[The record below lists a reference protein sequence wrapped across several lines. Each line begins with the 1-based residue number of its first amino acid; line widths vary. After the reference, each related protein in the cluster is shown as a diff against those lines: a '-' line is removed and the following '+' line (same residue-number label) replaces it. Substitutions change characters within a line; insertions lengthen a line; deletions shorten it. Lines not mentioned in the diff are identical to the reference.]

1 MRLIKE
7 GENKRFIELV
17 DAVEDGYKDLKRLGL
32 EREITTTS
40 SISIVE
46 RKLPAN
52 IKREWAKLVSTDNS
66 TVDKTDKFPSLLSF
80 LLTQKR
86 AIEYDT
92 IELRLTTTSTIKG
105 SAHYAKKIKNK
116 ESEERREENTRPQ
129 NNKCLFHR
137 ESYYRTCEC
146 KFYLSKLNEDKMR
159 RQNENTKGKGSV
171 LAMLT
176 KRTQTAS
183 M

>member
-17 DAVEDGYKDLKRLGL
+17 DAVEDGYKDLKRPGL

-40 SISIVE
+40 SISIIE

-92 IELRLTTTSTIKG
+92 IELRLTITSTIKG
-105 SAHYAKKIKNK
+105 SAHYAKKNK
-116 ESEERREENTRPQ
+116 KQGVSRKTRRKHPPP
-129 NNKCLFHR
+129 K
-137 ESYYRTCEC
+137 
-146 KFYLSKLNEDKMR
+146 
-159 RQNENTKGKGSV
+159 
-171 LAMLT
+171 
-176 KRTQTAS
+176 
-183 M
+183 